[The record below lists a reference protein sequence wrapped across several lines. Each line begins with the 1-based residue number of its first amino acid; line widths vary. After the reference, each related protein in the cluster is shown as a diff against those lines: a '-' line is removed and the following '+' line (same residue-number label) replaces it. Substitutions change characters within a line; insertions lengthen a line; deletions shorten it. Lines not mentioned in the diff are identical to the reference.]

1 MPSQVSLHDWPTH
14 LWKRYMQTQCA
25 PAVTRLL
32 FSHCK
37 PGRSELHGLSG
48 RPCWCDRIT
57 PTLWNADMTNPPTP
71 PSQTFVS
78 DHKVTVMTGTEV
90 RSISSHSVCKIPVI
104 SAAHTPS
111 WAYCTC
117 QITSVHLSSVFLC
130 SCSLSF
136 FFSPCLSG
144 SPLSISGFDFHRP
157 NRRKVYNFHTAL
169 YAVVQKR
176 DSGLLKY
183 LRYTSCLLFPVH
195 TLLYTSSRGFQ

>member
-1 MPSQVSLHDWPTH
+1 MPSWGSLLHDWRTH
-14 LWKRYMQTQCA
+14 LWKQYMRTQCA
-25 PAVTRLL
+25 PTLSLLL

-37 PGRSELHGLSG
+37 PCWSELHGLSR
-48 RPCWCDRIT
+48 RPCLCDR
-57 PTLWNADMTNPPTP
+57 NADMTNPPTP

-78 DHKVTVMTGTEV
+78 DHKVIVMTGTEV

-136 FFSPCLSG
+136 FLPRLG
-144 SPLSISGFDFHRP
+144 RSPLSISGFDFHHS
-157 NRRKVYNFHTAL
+157 NRRKVYNFHTVL
-169 YAVVQKR
+169 YAVVQKT
-176 DSGLLKY
+176 GLLKY

-195 TLLYTSSRGFQ
+195 TLLYTSSRGFQWTK